1 MADLGLP
8 LPPVETGQARSRE
21 LEARVAGA
29 RTKDQAREIADE
41 FEKMFISQML
51 APMFAGLPTDGPFG
65 GGAAEEMFR
74 PLLLDEY
81 AGAVARQGGAGVSD
95 AVYKEI
101 LKLQGLE

>member
-8 LPPVETGQARSRE
+8 LAPVDTSAARGRE
-21 LEARVAGA
+21 LEARVSGA
-29 RTKDQAREIADE
+29 RTREQAREIAND

-51 APMFAGLPTDGPFG
+51 QPMFAGLPTDGPFG

-74 PLLLDEY
+74 PLMLDEY
-81 AGAVARQGGAGVSD
+81 AGAVSRQGGTGISD

>member
-1 MADLGLP
+1 MADLALP
-8 LPPVETGQARSRE
+8 LPPVETGQGRSRE
-21 LEARVAGA
+21 LEARVGGA
-29 RTKDQAREIADE
+29 RTKEQAREIADE

-51 APMFAGLPTDGPFG
+51 QPMFAGLPTDGPFG

-74 PLLLDEY
+74 PMLLDEY
-81 AGAVARQGGAGVSD
+81 AGAVARQGGTGISD